1 MPQCTETN
9 KVDKGTIGIVPY
21 AGLLHTTTCYLSL
34 KNYYSH
40 LVSGIKFKQLNNLV
54 ILV

>member
-9 KVDKGTIGIVPY
+9 RVDKRTIGIVPY
-21 AGLLHTTTCYLSL
+21 AGLSHTATCYLSL